1 MPAALAAMPI
11 FPSALKSILGFA
23 PGSFATEANK
33 RPVFVILMKKPMPN
47 SQHRL
52 FFSEIMFLTDF
63 KQKDSVRL
71 CGDTQ
76 FKGKPDIY
84 FDRHLGF
91 DGYDT

>member
-1 MPAALAAMPI
+1 
-11 FPSALKSILGFA
+11 
-23 PGSFATEANK
+23 
-33 RPVFVILMKKPMPN
+33 MPN

-71 CGDTQ
+71 CGDTK

-91 DGYDT
+91 DGYDMLKTRPALSPAKKRFVP

>member
-1 MPAALAAMPI
+1 
-11 FPSALKSILGFA
+11 
-23 PGSFATEANK
+23 
-33 RPVFVILMKKPMPN
+33 MPN

-71 CGDTQ
+71 CGDTK

>member
-1 MPAALAAMPI
+1 
-11 FPSALKSILGFA
+11 
-23 PGSFATEANK
+23 
-33 RPVFVILMKKPMPN
+33 MPN

-52 FFSEIMFLTDF
+52 IFFSQIIFFTDL
-63 KQKDSVRL
+63 KHEAGVRL
-71 CGDTQ
+71 CGDTK

>member
-1 MPAALAAMPI
+1 
-11 FPSALKSILGFA
+11 
-23 PGSFATEANK
+23 
-33 RPVFVILMKKPMPN
+33 MPN